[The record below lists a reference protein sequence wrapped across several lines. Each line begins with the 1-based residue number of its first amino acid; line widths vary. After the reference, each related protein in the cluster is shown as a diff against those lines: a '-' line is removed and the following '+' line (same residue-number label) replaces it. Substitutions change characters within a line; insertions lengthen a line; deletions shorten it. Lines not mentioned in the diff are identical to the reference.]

1 MAYDLAMHIQTGD
14 LILAQTDPITQAVDL
29 MLIDNAERV
38 AQQIL
43 ITLRFWYGE
52 WFLDTTQ
59 GVPYL
64 EHILVKNPNLA
75 HIRQILREQIMSV
88 EGVVSL
94 NALEL
99 DYNPQLRQLWV
110 EYAVKTDYGLLTRR
124 EVLGHGY

>member
-1 MAYDLAMHIQTGD
+1 MAYDLAMNVRTGD
-14 LILAQTDPITQAVDL
+14 LLTVQTDPMTKAVDL
-29 MLIDNAERV
+29 MIIDNAERV

-64 EHILVKNPNLA
+64 EHILVKNPNIA
-75 HIRQILREQIMSV
+75 HIRQILREQITGV

-94 NALEL
+94 DSLEL
-99 DYNPQLRQLWV
+99 DYEPHLRSLTV
-110 EYAVKTDYGLLTRR
+110 EYAVTTNYGLLTRR
-124 EVLGHGY
+124 EVLGYGY